1 MDLES
6 YRRSAEEFVCAL
18 TAEYYRHYAGL
29 KESYEIEPIY
39 ERHRELFGAGAVDD
53 LRGLVD
59 RAPAGSEERRRL
71 AMLLDFAVEG
81 HIGEAT
87 KRAEAELAQ
96 LEASTS
102 IEVGGEELAFRQSV
116 VAQANEPD
124 ASRREAIEM
133 ARLAATEKRLNPL
146 YRELIERQHAIA
158 GELGYSSYR
167 EMCEVTKGL
176 DLGGLQSQ
184 TSAFAERSEAGYPA
198 LVDPELRR
206 TVGIGLGGLRRAD
219 LPRFFRAPDLDDRF
233 PGEALLPSLRA
244 TMHGLGFDV
253 DSQPG
258 VVLDVEQRPKKSPR
272 AFCAPVRVPGEVYLV
287 LSPVGGRDDFS
298 VLFHEA
304 GHTEH
309 YANVDPLLPFEF
321 RHLGDN
327 TITEAFA
334 FLLQGLIEDPA
345 WLARHLGIGDG
356 EAIAGYA
363 RAYRLV
369 YLRRYCAKLAYELEL
384 HGGGRA
390 GVDGGAEGAGVDG
403 GAEGAGADGRWGAL
417 ADRYAALLSGALQIP
432 WPSRT
437 FLADVD
443 PGFYCACY
451 LRAWA
456 LETQL
461 RRHLREGFGPEWFES
476 RAAGDALR
484 ALWREGQR
492 LTPEELLDGLTGET
506 LDFGMLVS
514 DLGL

>member
-1 MDLES
+1 MARVMDLKS

-39 ERHRELFGAGAVDD
+39 QRHAELFGAGAVDD
-53 LRGLVD
+53 LRGRVD
-59 RAPAGSEERRRL
+59 RAPVGSEERRRL

-81 HIGEAT
+81 YIGEAT
-87 KRAEAELAQ
+87 KRVEAELAQ

-102 IEVGGEELAFRQSV
+102 IEVGGEELGFRQSV
-116 VAQANEPD
+116 VVQANEPD
-124 ASRREAIEM
+124 ASRREAIEV
-133 ARLAATEKRLNPL
+133 ARLAATEERMNPL
-146 YRELIERQHAIA
+146 HRELIERQHAIA

-167 EMCEVTKGL
+167 EMCAVTKGL
-176 DLGGLQSQ
+176 DLDELHAQ
-184 TSAFAERSEAGYPA
+184 TSAFAERTEAGYPA
-198 LVDPELRR
+198 VVDPELRH

-233 PGEALLPSLRA
+233 PADSLLPSLVA
-244 TMHGLGFDV
+244 TMRGLGFDV
-253 DSQPG
+253 GSQPG

-272 AFCAPVRVPGEVYLV
+272 AFCAAVRVPDEVYLV

-298 VLFHEA
+298 GLFHEA

-309 YANVDPLLPFEF
+309 YANVDPALPFEF

-345 WLARHLGIGDG
+345 WLARHLGIGDP
-356 EAIAGYA
+356 ESIAGYA
-363 RAYRLV
+363 SAYRLV
-369 YLRRYCAKLAYELEL
+369 YLRRYCAKLSYEREL
-384 HGGGRA
+384 HGS
-390 GVDGGAEGAGVDG
+390 GVGGASG
-403 GAEGAGADGRWGAL
+403 DGRWDAL
-417 ADRYAALLSGALQIP
+417 ADRYAALLSSALQIA
-432 WPSRT
+432 WPSQT

-456 LETQL
+456 LETHL
-461 RRHLREGFGPEWFES
+461 RRHLRERFGPEWFES
-476 RAAGDALR
+476 PAAGRALR
-484 ALWREGQR
+484 ELWREGQR
-492 LTPEELLDGLTGET
+492 LAPEELLGGLTAER
-506 LDFGMLVS
+506 LDFGVLVD
-514 DLGL
+514 DLAL